1 MLVRLPYKFRS
12 FERRRFETDI
22 LLISNSGEHVMRE
35 LAKMLNFSSKY
46 SIETY
51 ELMYHLHSQKGELY
65 IVEMVEMLTES
76 SGAIHRSRLVEQH
89 PKQRDTQDIEGVP
102 V

>member
-1 MLVRLPYKFRS
+1 MLVGLPYKFRS

-22 LLISNSGEHVMRE
+22 LKISNSGEHVMRE

-65 IVEMVEMLTES
+65 IVEMLTES

>member
-1 MLVRLPYKFRS
+1 
-12 FERRRFETDI
+12 
-22 LLISNSGEHVMRE
+22 MRE

-65 IVEMVEMLTES
+65 IVEMLTES

-89 PKQRDTQDIEGVP
+89 PKQRDTQDIEGVL